1 MKVAVRVIGAR
12 TNLYSLFLAPHRFI
26 DLNPV
31 ETSRCS
37 TRSAQLSA
45 RHTAPLFMTNFSLSA
60 LLEFIGH
67 DLSPVY
73 AVIAFFLIGYVV
85 VGLPVHFRQG
95 AASRDIW
102 GTAAGVTMA
111 ALYAAFIIGVY
122 PVLHHSAALLR

>member
-1 MKVAVRVIGAR
+1 MPA
-12 TNLYSLFLAPHRFI
+12 
-26 DLNPV
+26 
-31 ETSRCS
+31 
-37 TRSAQLSA
+37 
-45 RHTAPLFMTNFSLSA
+45 FSLPA

-67 DLSPVY
+67 DLSPVR
-73 AVIAFFLIGYVV
+73 AVIVFFLIGYLI

-122 PVLHHSAALLR
+122 PALHHSAALMR

>member
-1 MKVAVRVIGAR
+1 
-12 TNLYSLFLAPHRFI
+12 
-26 DLNPV
+26 
-31 ETSRCS
+31 
-37 TRSAQLSA
+37 
-45 RHTAPLFMTNFSLSA
+45 MTTFSLSA

>member
-1 MKVAVRVIGAR
+1 
-12 TNLYSLFLAPHRFI
+12 
-26 DLNPV
+26 
-31 ETSRCS
+31 
-37 TRSAQLSA
+37 
-45 RHTAPLFMTNFSLSA
+45 MTNVSLSS

-111 ALYAAFIIGVY
+111 ALYAAFLIGVY
-122 PVLHHSAALLR
+122 PVLHHSAGLLR